1 MEVLRQI
8 FKIIFQVERDKQF
21 MEDELSRSR
30 ANKTE
35 IERTIQ
41 SNEQNANELRLQV
54 SQLQQILDEKEQSQS
69 QK

>member
-1 MEVLRQI
+1 
-8 FKIIFQVERDKQF
+8 